1 MLEFTFE
8 SPSSLA
14 EVCQSLVGGGRLIAG
29 GTDVIPQM
37 QDGRFKAD
45 RLIDLSRLAEL
56 NYIQQQN
63 GAVVVG
69 ALTNYTAMMASPVLQ
84 QAAPLL
90 IQAAAEVGAVQTRNR
105 GTLGGNIANA
115 SPAGDTLPPLLAL
128 NANVTLVSATGER
141 TIPLAALLQGPGK
154 TALAPNE
161 LIHHVSFQSLAG
173 GTNSVFL
180 KLGNRKGMAIALVSA
195 AVVLRSGQGQR
206 VEDVRIALGAVAP
219 TAIRCPR
226 TEALLQGQPLTD
238 SLIDAAAALAVQECS
253 PIDDVRSSAGYRR
266 HAVRMLVRRGL
277 QIAAGRRP
285 R

>member
-14 EVCQSLVGGGRLIAG
+14 EVCQSLAGGGRLIAG

-37 QDGRFKAD
+37 QDGRFQAD

-56 NYIQQQN
+56 NCIQQQN
-63 GAVVVG
+63 GAIIIG
-69 ALTNYTAMMASPVLQ
+69 ALTNYTAMITSPVLQ

-90 IQAAAEVGAVQTRNR
+90 VQAAAEVGAVQTRNR

-128 NANVTLVSATGER
+128 NASVTLVSVAGER
-141 TIPLAALLQGPGK
+141 TIPLAALLQAPGK
-154 TALAPNE
+154 TALAPDE
-161 LIHHVSFQSLAG
+161 LIHHVSFQPLAG
-173 GTNSVFL
+173 ETNSVFL

-195 AVVLRSGQGQR
+195 AVVLRSGQDQR

-226 TEALLQGQPLTD
+226 TEALLHGQPLTD
-238 SLIDAAAALAVQECS
+238 ALIDAATTLAVQECS

-277 QIAAGRRP
+277 QIAAGWRVR
-285 R
+285 